1 MVGTVSKDS
10 PLFEITLRKYEK
22 PYKLSKRDLV
32 KKLCLSFGLLQPGDS
47 RDIIV
52 DIFYIFLNSKK
63 GKEYTIS
70 ELTDAVIAVRKQ
82 FKQPVFGVAESN
94 IRRQLRR
101 LRELYLI
108 EKKVTKYRLA
118 ENLSISEIFEEKI
131 KGFILNSIVNR
142 VEDYIKEVDT
152 QFSLE

>member
-70 ELTDAVIAVRKQ
+70 ELADAVIAVRKQ